1 MKRQIVSCGIFA
13 MLLLASCNG
22 AQQTSEVDLI
32 DNEGGMETLTELKE
46 SDLEK
51 TNQYNP

>member
-32 DNEGGMETLTELKE
+32 DIAGGMEKLTELK
-46 SDLEK
+46 SI
-51 TNQYNP
+51 

>member
-1 MKRQIVSCGIFA
+1 MKRQIVSCGIFT

-32 DNEGGMETLTELKE
+32 DIAGGMENLISGKQ
-46 SDLEK
+46 SDTFL
-51 TNQYNP
+51 

>member
-32 DNEGGMETLTELKE
+32 DIAGGMEKLTELKV
-46 SDLEK
+46 SDLGK
-51 TNQYNP
+51 QSDTFL

>member
-32 DNEGGMETLTELKE
+32 DIAGGMEKLTDLKV
-46 SDLEK
+46 SDLGK
-51 TNQYNP
+51 TIL